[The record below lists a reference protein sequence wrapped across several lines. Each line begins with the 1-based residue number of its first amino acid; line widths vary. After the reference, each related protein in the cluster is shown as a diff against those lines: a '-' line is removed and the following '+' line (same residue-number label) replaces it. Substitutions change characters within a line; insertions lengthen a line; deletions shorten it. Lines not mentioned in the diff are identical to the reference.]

1 MHPLEIAV
9 KYLSKRKA
17 TFFDAETIRIFAIEK
32 LERQDT
38 LIATNLAKTLKER
51 IDSRRNATLMYL
63 KNLSMAEEL
72 DLLLSKEKHFQDF
85 TVQSEVSFE
94 KLVENEM
101 KIFETLEKLF
111 CCLKTIPPTSVKSE
125 RAFLSASFFA
135 TKMRG
140 NLSDITFSLQMYS
153 HFIN

>member
-51 IDSRRNATLMYL
+51 IDSRRNATLMHLYHYL
-63 KNLSMAEEL
+63 QDPKYI
-72 DLLLSKEKHFQDF
+72 SKMKDF
-85 TVQSEVSFE
+85 FGH
-94 KLVENEM
+94 
-101 KIFETLEKLF
+101 KIR
-111 CCLKTIPPTSVKSE
+111 KT
-125 RAFLSASFFA
+125 
-135 TKMRG
+135 
-140 NLSDITFSLQMYS
+140 DITNLAISLFKRLFTNLKQL
-153 HFIN
+153 ILP